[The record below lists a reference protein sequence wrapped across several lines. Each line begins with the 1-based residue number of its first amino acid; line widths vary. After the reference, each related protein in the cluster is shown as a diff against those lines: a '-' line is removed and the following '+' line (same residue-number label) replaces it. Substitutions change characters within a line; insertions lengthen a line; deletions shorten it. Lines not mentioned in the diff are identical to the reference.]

1 MNDSLFKAIQD
12 RPGGLADLNESQFTQ
27 AIQPLVLT
35 LEDPARL
42 HHPSARAS
50 ALVFEDP
57 KSRELLAYL
66 HKIAPSE
73 VPVLIGGE
81 TGTGKELLAR
91 HIHALSARSTGPFV
105 AVNCAAFT
113 ESLLD
118 AELFGHR
125 KGAFT
130 GADQDRAGWFETA
143 HEGTLFLDEVGDLS
157 AAGQAKLLRVLQ
169 EREVVRV
176 GARKPIAV
184 NFRLLAATNVN
195 LKAAV
200 EAGHFRAD
208 LYYRLSV
215 AELVLPPLRQRPGDI
230 LPLVKH
236 FLKVYGNRLGYQEI
250 TIEPQAIK
258 RLCQH
263 AWPGNIRE
271 LENVVHHTLLICPGQ
286 NIRAEDVY
294 LPDRPKM
301 GGAEPASVLSLE
313 AQLQQLMLTL
323 LEQGQPDLY
332 VYIERI
338 LVEAAYRYHAH
349 NQVQTAKA
357 LNISRNTLRE
367 RLQRL
372 GVIPYPPSR
381 ASKRVG

>member
-1 MNDSLFKAIQD
+1 MNDSLFKAAQD
-12 RPGGLADLNESQFTQ
+12 ELVGSAGLSEFKSAPPG
-27 AIQPLVLT
+27 QPLMLT
-35 LEDPARL
+35 LNDPARL
-42 HHPSARAS
+42 NQLSARAS

-91 HIHALSARSTGPFV
+91 HIHALSARSQGPFV

-113 ESLLD
+113 ETLLD

-143 HEGTLFLDEVGDLS
+143 YGGTLFLDEVGDLS

-176 GARKPIAV
+176 GARKPVAV
-184 NFRLLAATNVN
+184 DFRLVAATNVN

-200 EAGHFRAD
+200 EAGNFRAD

-250 TIEPQAIK
+250 TLEPPAIE
-258 RLCQH
+258 RLCRH
-263 AWPGNIRE
+263 PWPGNIRE
-271 LENVVHHTLLICPGQ
+271 LENVIHHTLLICPGR

-294 LPDRPKM
+294 LPERPRL
-301 GGAEPASVLSLE
+301 GEAEADSPAAPE
-313 AQLQQLMLTL
+313 AQLQAALLTW
-323 LEQGQPDLY
+323 LEQGRPDLY
-332 VYIERI
+332 AH
-338 LVEAAYRYHAH
+338 VEHLMIDTAYRFSAG
-349 NQVQTAKA
+349 NQVQAA
-357 LNISRNTLRE
+357 RVLGISRNTMRE

-381 ASKRVG
+381 APKRAG

>member
-1 MNDSLFKAIQD
+1 MNDGPFKPAKDQLD
-12 RPGGLADLNESQFTQ
+12 GGADLHQSPS
-27 AIQPLVLT
+27 ARAMQPLILT
-35 LEDPARL
+35 LNDPARL
-42 HHPSARAS
+42 NQLSARAS

-57 KSRELLAYL
+57 KSRDLLAYL

-91 HIHALSARSTGPFV
+91 HIHALSARNQGPFV
-105 AVNCAAFT
+105 AVNCAAFV

-130 GADQDRAGWFETA
+130 GADQDRTGWFETA
-143 HEGTLFLDEVGDLS
+143 HTGTLFLDEVGDLS
-157 AAGQAKLLRVLQ
+157 PAGQAKLLRVLQ

-176 GARKPIAV
+176 GARKPIPV
-184 NFRLLAATNVN
+184 DFRLLAATNVN

-200 EAGHFRAD
+200 EAGNFRAD

-236 FLKVYGNRLGYQEI
+236 FLKVYGERLGYQEI
-250 TIEPQAIK
+250 TLEPQAIE

-271 LENVVHHTLLICPGQ
+271 LENVIHHTLLICRGQ

-294 LPDRPKM
+294 LPDRPKI
-301 GGAEPASVLSLE
+301 GVVEPVSALPLE
-313 AQLQQLMLTL
+313 EQLQQLMLTL

-332 VYIERI
+332 AYIERI
-338 LVEAAYRYHAH
+338 LVEAAYHFSAH
-349 NQVQTAKA
+349 NQVQAAKA
-357 LNISRNTLRE
+357 LNISRNAFRE

-381 ASKRVG
+381 RSQG

>member
-1 MNDSLFKAIQD
+1 MNDSLFKAAQD
-12 RPGGLADLNESQFTQ
+12 ELAGSAKVSESKSAPPG
-27 AIQPLVLT
+27 QPLVLT
-35 LEDPARL
+35 LNDPARL
-42 HHPSARAS
+42 NQLSARAS

-57 KSRELLAYL
+57 KSRDLLAYL

-91 HIHALSARSTGPFV
+91 HIHALSARCRGPFV

-130 GADQDRAGWFETA
+130 GADQDRTGWFETA
-143 HEGTLFLDEVGDLS
+143 HTGALFLDEVGDLS
-157 AAGQAKLLRVLQ
+157 PAGQAKLLRVLQ

-176 GARKPIAV
+176 GARKPIPV
-184 NFRLLAATNVN
+184 DFRLLAATNVN

-200 EAGHFRAD
+200 EAGNFRAD

-236 FLKVYGNRLGYQEI
+236 FLKVYGKRLGYQEI
-250 TIEPQAIK
+250 TLEPRALE

-271 LENVVHHTLLICPGQ
+271 LENVVHHTLLICPGE

-294 LPDRPKM
+294 LPDRPKI
-301 GGAEPASVLSLE
+301 GGAEPASLLPLE
-313 AQLQQLMLTL
+313 EQLQQLLLTL

-332 VYIERI
+332 AYIERI
-338 LVEAAYRYHAH
+338 LVEAAYRYNAH

-381 ASKRVG
+381 QS